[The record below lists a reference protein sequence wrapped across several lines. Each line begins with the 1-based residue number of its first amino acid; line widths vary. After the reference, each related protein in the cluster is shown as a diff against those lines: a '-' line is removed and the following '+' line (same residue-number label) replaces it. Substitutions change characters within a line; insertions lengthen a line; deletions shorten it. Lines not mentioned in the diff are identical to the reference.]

1 MDIDKELRERLQA
14 LIVGRLGDN
23 LSADITIESISVSD
37 AAKEIHIVVRIMTEA
52 QPEEIADRYF
62 GLTGKVRETL
72 GEKWNRF
79 FPIITPNIGHS
90 VNA

>member
-1 MDIDKELRERLQA
+1 MNLEKQLEERLQA
-14 LIVGRLGDN
+14 VIAQRLGEN
-23 LSADITIESISVSD
+23 LSADIRIESISVSE
-37 AAKEIHIVVRIMTEA
+37 AREEIHIVVRIETNEA
-52 QPEEIADRYF
+52 PEEIADRYF

-79 FPIITPNIGHS
+79 FPVITPHITHH